1 MERPLFSLLAPVY
14 KVEPFLPKCIE
25 SMVNQTYKNI
35 EIILIDDGSPDK
47 CPYICD
53 YYQDIDNRVRVIHKE
68 NGGLVSARQAGI
80 REATGE
86 YIVYVDGDD
95 WIDKRFCEKI
105 AIEIERYRPDIIC
118 CGLVKVYSDVMES
131 CCLEY
136 RKGFYS
142 RKNICEEIFPKL
154 IQDKNGQHFDLSLC
168 AKAIRRELILPAQLS
183 VDQRINIGEDISC
196 MALCV
201 FRSSAMVIIEDCLY
215 YYRQNLS
222 SMTKCKS
229 AYSWDGPEIRGRHLE
244 FHIGSKDDDM
254 IEQISRG
261 VVHSLFTVVRS
272 QFNKKGLSKKEI
284 KKEIIKQLERPY
296 YKQAIHTSKFTGLR
310 ANMMM
315 CSLKY
320 KVLWPIDLLNTIENF
335 KSSRKM
341 IR

>member
-1 MERPLFSLLAPVY
+1 
-14 KVEPFLPKCIE
+14 
-25 SMVNQTYKNI
+25 
-35 EIILIDDGSPDK
+35 
-47 CPYICD
+47 
-53 YYQDIDNRVRVIHKE
+53 
-68 NGGLVSARQAGI
+68 
-80 REATGE
+80 
-86 YIVYVDGDD
+86 
-95 WIDKRFCEKI
+95 
-105 AIEIERYRPDIIC
+105 
-118 CGLVKVYSDVMES
+118 
-131 CCLEY
+131 
-136 RKGFYS
+136 
-142 RKNICEEIFPKL
+142 
-154 IQDKNGQHFDLSLC
+154 
-168 AKAIRRELILPAQLS
+168 
-183 VDQRINIGEDISC
+183 
-196 MALCV
+196 
-201 FRSSAMVIIEDCLY
+201 
-215 YYRQNLS
+215 
-222 SMTKCKS
+222 MTKCKS